1 MKLFKKDRNV
11 TKEII
16 LGKHLDKYR
25 KVIITNKRIIVETEK
40 SKRTIPIKEVADVL
54 LSNNIVEIR
63 FKDKTIRDE
72 HSITVNYI
80 PDDRDIKILGLTM
93 EQANKLY
100 DAMSSAITMQ

>member
-1 MKLFKKDRNV
+1 MKIFKKDRNV

-16 LGKHLDKYR
+16 LGEHLDKYR
-25 KVIITNKRIIVETEK
+25 KVIITNKIVIVVTEK

-54 LSNNIVEIR
+54 LSSNIVEIR

-72 HSITVNYI
+72 HSNTISYI
-80 PDDRDIKILGLTM
+80 PDDRDIKILGLTT

-100 DAMSSAITMQ
+100 DAISSAITMQ